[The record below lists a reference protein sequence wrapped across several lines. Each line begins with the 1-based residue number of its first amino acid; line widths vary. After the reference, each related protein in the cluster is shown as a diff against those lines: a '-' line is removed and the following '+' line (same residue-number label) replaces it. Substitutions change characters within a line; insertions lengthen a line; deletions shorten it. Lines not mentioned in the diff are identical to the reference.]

1 MSIDH
6 VKSRPKCYCTST
18 CPIPL
23 DDLKSNCTS
32 GQLLPDLCGTCLI
45 CAKSRGQKCGGL
57 NNQLGVCGVG
67 LRCLVRFQL
76 KRGSH
81 GIQEENNATGT
92 CVSDTSDLCPGKY
105 ILQNKFSFV
114 FQFFHFSGPEIE
126 HLRDGINCRPGRLG
140 IISEALYCKSES
152 TGLKSSA
159 QTTTPTSN
167 TPIKITITPPD
178 DAPSLIQILLD
189 GLPRPF
195 DKVPNPFD

>member
-1 MSIDH
+1 MSWYTSVVFTKFFHNVCAYVGLLNLHTVLWSEMSIDH

-67 LRCLVRFQL
+67 LKCLVRFQL

-105 ILQNKFSFV
+105 LILQTKFCP
-114 FQFFHFSGPEIE
+114 FFHFSPL
-126 HLRDGINCRPGRLG
+126 HFFR
-140 IISEALYCKSES
+140 
-152 TGLKSSA
+152 T
-159 QTTTPTSN
+159 
-167 TPIKITITPPD
+167 
-178 DAPSLIQILLD
+178 
-189 GLPRPF
+189 
-195 DKVPNPFD
+195 